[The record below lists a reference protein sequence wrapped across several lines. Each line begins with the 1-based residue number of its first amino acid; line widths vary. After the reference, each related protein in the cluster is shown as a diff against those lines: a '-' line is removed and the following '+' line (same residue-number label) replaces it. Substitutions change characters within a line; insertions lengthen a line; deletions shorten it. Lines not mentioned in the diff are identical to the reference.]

1 MGQQRE
7 WEGQRGELLDKLERM
22 RQKGQEREEELLAAR
37 LEEDKARA
45 LREQELEFLKERLEE
60 ADRECEE
67 LVARFEAKMS
77 K

>member
-45 LREQELEFLKERLEE
+45 LREKELEFLKERLE
-60 ADRECEE
+60 
-67 LVARFEAKMS
+67 
-77 K
+77 

>member
-60 ADRECEE
+60 ADREREE